1 MALCGGCSAASQA
14 SRGGPWGLRNWFTI
28 GLEDCPDEQE
38 LAVSSRRDESMKYVA
53 RIIPLLILV
62 AVIKKSCRMAAHHR
76 AHRGDR
82 AELDGATL

>member
-1 MALCGGCSAASQA
+1 
-14 SRGGPWGLRNWFTI
+14 
-28 GLEDCPDEQE
+28 
-38 LAVSSRRDESMKYVA
+38 MKYVA

-76 AHRGDR
+76 TDDHDH